1 MRRLKTIA
9 LIVVCISG
17 LSTITLPL
25 VAWAQPKPIVSA
37 QSAILMDM
45 SNKQVL
51 FAKEAKKKRKIAS
64 ITKIMTAIVALEETP
79 IDRLITI
86 DPHAVGVEGSSIYLK
101 KGEKIPLRSLLYGL
115 MLRSGNDAAE
125 AIARA
130 VGGSREGFVF
140 LMNQKA
146 EELGMKQTHFVNPHG
161 LDEPGHYSSAHDMA
175 LLTAYA
181 MKNRHFQEIAK
192 SQSAKVDWP
201 GEGKRYFH
209 NKNKFL
215 RYYPGADGVKT
226 GYTKAS
232 GRSLV
237 TTVQRF
243 GKHLVCVTI
252 NAPDDWNDHRI
263 MYDYYFQHVLKK
275 KQIPKGAHVL
285 KTSIRNTRHQPLHLV
300 TGRSFQYR
308 LGPKEQQELQ
318 VQPMIAYPLQHVR
331 HSGQVVGTLE
341 VFYKQKYLGS
351 VPLVSQ
357 WGEPIQ
363 LLTWWK
369 RVMVQ
374 IFSPGGSLRA

>member
-1 MRRLKTIA
+1 
-9 LIVVCISG
+9 
-17 LSTITLPL
+17 
-25 VAWAQPKPIVSA
+25 
-37 QSAILMDM
+37 MDM
-45 SNKQVL
+45 SNKKVL
-51 FAKEAKKKRKIAS
+51 FAKEAEQKRKIAS
-64 ITKIMTAIVALEETP
+64 ITKIMTAIVAIEETP

-86 DPHAVGVEGSSIYLK
+86 HPQAVGVEGSSIYLK

-146 EELGMKQTHFVNPHG
+146 EELGMEHTHFVNPHG

-175 LLTAYA
+175 VLTAYA
-181 MKNRHFQEIAK
+181 MKNPQFREIVK
-192 SQSAKVDWP
+192 SQSAKVDWA

-215 RYYPGADGVKT
+215 RYYQGADGVKT

-237 TTVQRF
+237 TTVQRY

-252 NAPDDWNDHRI
+252 NAPDDWNDHRA
-263 MYDYYFQHVLKK
+263 MYDYYFTHVLKK
-275 KQIPKGAHVL
+275 KQIVKGSHVL
-285 KTSIRNTRHQPLHLV
+285 KTSIQNLRHQPLHLV
-300 TGRSFQYR
+300 TGRSFSYHLSQEEQKELR
-308 LGPKEQQELQ
+308 L
-318 VQPMIAYPLQHVR
+318 QPMIAYPLQHVR

-341 VFYKQKYLGS
+341 VFYGQKYLGS
-351 VPLVSQ
+351 IPLVSQ
-357 WGEPIQ
+357 WGEPIR

-374 IFSPGGSLRA
+374 IFSPGGSLQA

>member
-1 MRRLKTIA
+1 MRRLKTVALLVGCLIGFSTIA
-9 LIVVCISG
+9 LPS
-17 LSTITLPL
+17 
-25 VAWAQPKPIVSA
+25 VAQAQPKPTVSA

-45 SNKQVL
+45 SNNKVL
-51 FAKEAKKKRKIAS
+51 FAKEADQKRKIAS
-64 ITKIMTAIVALEETP
+64 ITKIMTAIVAIEETP
-79 IDRLITI
+79 IDRLIPI
-86 DPHAVGVEGSSIYLK
+86 DSHAVGVEGSSIYLK

-125 AIARA
+125 AIASA

-175 LLTAYA
+175 ILTAYA
-181 MKNRHFQEIAK
+181 MKNRHFREIVK
-192 SQSAKVDWP
+192 SPSAKVDWP
-201 GEGKRYFH
+201 GEGKRYFQ

-215 RYYPGADGVKT
+215 KYYQGADGVKT

-237 TTVQRF
+237 TTVQRY

-252 NAPDDWNDHRI
+252 NAPDDWNDHRA

-275 KQIPKGAHVL
+275 KEIAQGAHIL
-285 KTSIRNTRHQPLHLV
+285 KTSIRNTRHQPLYLV
-300 TGRSFQYR
+300 TGRTFRYHLSQEEQ
-308 LGPKEQQELQ
+308 KELR

-331 HSGQVVGTLE
+331 RSGQVVGTLE
-341 VFYKQKYLGS
+341 VFHRQKYLGS
-351 VPLVSQ
+351 IPLVSK

-369 RVMVQ
+369 RVIVQ
-374 IFSPGGSLRA
+374 IFSPGGSLQV